1 MAEGSYMKVE
11 KDKDIVILKLTPEDL
26 SDPYSTSRAVEAF
39 LKVNGERKF
48 VADLSQ
54 VDSIYSMQ
62 IGTLV
67 AIHCMCY
74 ENLAVMK
81 LAGASEKVK
90 ALLRMVGLETLMEMH
105 HGTGVAKQSFGPTV
119 VTAKKRSTKFSDPRL
134 KR

>member
-1 MAEGSYMKVE
+1 MKVV
-11 KDKDIVILKLTPEDL
+11 KDKDIVILKLTADDL
-26 SDPYSTSRAVEAF
+26 LDPYTTTRAVETL
-39 LKVNGERKF
+39 LKINGERKF
-48 VADLSQ
+48 VADLSL

-90 ALLRMVGLETLMEMH
+90 ALLRVVGLETLMEMH
-105 HGTGVAKQSFGPTV
+105 HGTAIAKQSFGASPSA
-119 VTAKKRSTKFSDPRL
+119 AKKRTTKISDPRL
-134 KR
+134 RG